1 MEEIVMQIIAK
12 IQQNKVECD
21 VVPTH
26 VLYYKDLLLKVREGV
41 LVAIENLVSSGK
53 LTMVNTINDTAYD
66 LGD

>member
-1 MEEIVMQIIAK
+1 M
-12 IQQNKVECD
+12 IQVIDEVRQSKAERG

-26 VLYYKDLLLKVREGV
+26 VLYYKDLLPEVRARV

>member
-1 MEEIVMQIIAK
+1 MIQIIAE
-12 IQQNKVECD
+12 IQQSKVECD

-26 VLYYKDLLLKVREGV
+26 VLYYKDLLPKVRARV
-41 LVAIENLVSSGK
+41 LVAIENLLSSGK